1 MSLNGQGKGLRE
13 TEVPEKLYD
22 ECLSP
27 QGSMSERVYVRRPT
41 GSTSQMRR

>member
-13 TEVPEKLYD
+13 IEVPEKFYD

-27 QGSMSERVYVRRPT
+27 QGSMNERVYVRRPT